1 MPDTLAGVIDR
12 VTFHNLDNGYCV
24 LRVTARG
31 QREPVTVV
39 GHLPQAVAGEAVEAS
54 GEWVTDRT
62 HGRQF
67 KADLLATKPPFTAE
81 GIARYLGS
89 GLVKGIGPK
98 YARKIV
104 DTFGDRTLDIID
116 RDPGYLSQVKGIGAK
131 RIALIRDGWKQT
143 AGVRRIMAFLMEH
156 GVGTSRAIR
165 IYKEYGDAAVELV
178 KANPYRLSEDIW
190 GVGFDTADKLAKRLG
205 IPPDSP
211 FRAKAAVRHVLS
223 EESGTRGHVGV
234 PEELL
239 LERATQLTQATGE
252 LIREAVETLR
262 VEDEVVRDSAVLPS
276 PSEGRG

>member
-39 GHLPQAVAGEAVEAS
+39 GHLPQCVAGEAVEAS
-54 GEWVTDRT
+54 GEWVTDRN

-116 RDPGYLSQVKGIGAK
+116 RDPGYLTQVKGIGKWSA
-131 RIALIRDGWKQT
+131 Q
-143 AGVRRIMAFLMEH
+143 MFLMFRLGRPDVLPELDL
-156 GVGTSRAIR
+156 GIQKAI
-165 IYKEYGDAAVELV
+165 
-178 KANPYRLSEDIW
+178 
-190 GVGFDTADKLAKRLG
+190 KLAYGLKSMPKPKRVLRIG
-205 IPPDSP
+205 KPWSPYASVASWYLWRSLDS
-211 FRAKAAVRHVLS
+211 
-223 EESGTRGHVGV
+223 
-234 PEELL
+234 
-239 LERATQLTQATGE
+239 
-252 LIREAVETLR
+252 
-262 VEDEVVRDSAVLPS
+262 
-276 PSEGRG
+276 